1 MISPWQ
7 KDRNMKIDK
16 RFLTFKIILTIL
28 FVTLIIVGFTMKLNP
43 FLTSSIQELIIS
55 GVIGLVAVESY
66 QDKKWWLFTF
76 ATGATILSIL
86 LSIQSI
92 YRFYILSH

>member
-1 MISPWQ
+1 
-7 KDRNMKIDK
+7 MKIDN

-28 FVTLIIVGFTMKLNP
+28 FVIFIIVNLTMKLNP
-43 FLTSSIQELIIS
+43 FITGAIQQLLIS
-55 GVIGLVAVESY
+55 GIIGLVAVESY
-66 QDKKWWLFTF
+66 QDKKWWWFTF
-76 ATGATILSIL
+76 ATGVTVLSIL